1 MSCCSVLRRSLRMK
15 MSFLLQTWTIV
26 ILAAWRRSRSSLQR
40 GRLFLVQRHRAGP
53 VLFLLL
59 LHALDL
65 TLLPHRQHLGCLLHP
80 RHRLLRILRLPRALP
95 RLWPLLS
102 SSLSVLLRP
111 LMHMR
116 LSVPLAG

>member
-1 MSCCSVLRRSLRMK
+1 MSCCSVLRRSLRMR
-15 MSFLLQTWTIV
+15 MSFLLQTWAIV
-26 ILAAWRRSRSSLQR
+26 ILAAWRRSRSSLHR
-40 GRLFLVQRHRAGP
+40 GSLILVQRRKAGP
-53 VLFLLL
+53 VLLLL

-65 TLLPHRQHLGCLLHP
+65 ALLAPRQHLACLLQL
-80 RHRLLRILRLPRALP
+80 RQRLLRDLRLPRALP